1 MHHSHLPRNGCSWV
15 DIFQF
20 WVPQVSEVVSM
31 LRYLDCVTSGQH
43 NDYSQSLIQI
53 LFITFACRGY
63 DEGFITEERSIYF
76 KHSPS
81 FSRRW

>member
-1 MHHSHLPRNGCSWV
+1 
-15 DIFQF
+15 
-20 WVPQVSEVVSM
+20 M